1 MTRDGPFTGTL
12 VLWAQ
17 ALRRDR
23 WLVLGWAVAL
33 AVLYWAQAWSV
44 DRLYTRE
51 GELARMAA
59 AMERNDAMIALA
71 GPARAL
77 DTIGGQVTW
86 QAAAFGAVL
95 LGLVV
100 MVVVTRHT
108 RAEEESGH
116 DDLVRSGVVG
126 RFAPPAAA
134 VLTAVVLCVVSGLLV
149 TLSLVAYPLAVA
161 DSVAL
166 GVGLALCGLCFTGT
180 TLVAAQLVAST
191 RGARGIAGA
200 VIAAAYALRAVG
212 DVAWPALSWLTPI
225 GWYQAMHAFSGLRWW
240 PALLLLG
247 AVVVNLVVAAALLVR
262 RDIGGGLVAARPGP
276 PRAGRLLAGPVGL
289 AWRLQRAGVLG
300 WSVGLLLA
308 GVAYG
313 ALGTEVDELVGGSDL
328 GRDVMTQGAA
338 DLVDGYFATM
348 LLMLALLVTGF
359 ATASTLRAR
368 TEEESGLA
376 ELVLAT
382 PLARGRWLLAW
393 TTMTLLGTGLL
404 LLLSGLGLGTGF
416 ALVSSDPAQVGAF
429 VLPMLQY
436 APAVLVLAA
445 VARLVHAAVPR
456 RAALA
461 WVPLGVAVVVMFFG
475 ELLDLPRWIR
485 WLSPFDH
492 LPLVPAE
499 DSSLPALAALLAR
512 RAGRRRVGA
521 VRVPAPRHR
530 LASRTWPPCGSPIPA
545 GIPSPE
551 GAACPRSGCG
561 APASASSRCP

>member
-1 MTRDGPFTGTL
+1 MTTDGAFTGTL
-12 VLWAQ
+12 VLAVR
-17 ALRRDR
+17 AMRGDR
-23 WLVLGWAVAL
+23 WLVLGSGAAL
-33 AVLYWAQAWSV
+33 ALLYWAQAWSI
-44 DRLYTRE
+44 DRLYTGE

-77 DTIGGQVTW
+77 DTVGGQVTW
-86 QAAAFGAVL
+86 QASAFGAVL

-108 RAEEESGH
+108 RAEEESGR
-116 DDLVRSGVVG
+116 DDLVRSGAVG

-134 VLTAVVLCVVSGLLV
+134 VLTSVALSVLSGLLV
-149 TLSLVAYPLAVA
+149 TLSLVVYPLDTA
-161 DSVAL
+161 DSLAL
-166 GVGLALCGLCFTGT
+166 GVGLTLCGLCFTGT

-191 RGARGIAGA
+191 RAARGIAGA
-200 VIAAAYALRAVG
+200 VVAAAYALRAVG
-212 DVAWPALSWLTPI
+212 DVSVPALSWLSPI
-225 GWYQAMHAFSGLRWW
+225 GWYQGMQPFSGLRWW
-240 PALLLLG
+240 PAVLLLG
-247 AVVVNLVVAAALLVR
+247 ATVVNLAVAAVLLVR

-300 WSVGLLLA
+300 WGVGLALTA
-308 GVAYG
+308 PAYG
-313 ALGTEVDELVGGSDL
+313 ALGTEVDELVGSTDL

-359 ATASTLRAR
+359 ATASTLRPRA
-368 TEEESGLA
+368 EEESGLA

-382 PLARGRWLLAW
+382 PLRRGRWLLAW
-393 TTMTLLGTGLL
+393 TAVTLLGTALL
-404 LLLSGLGLGTGF
+404 LVVSGLGIGTGF

-436 APAVLVLAA
+436 APSVLVLAA

-475 ELLDLPRWIR
+475 ELLDLPRWVR

-499 DSSLPALAALLAR
+499 DSSLPALAALLAVALAVGVSAQFAFLR
-512 RAGRRRVGA
+512 RDIG
-521 VRVPAPRHR
+521 
-530 LASRTWPPCGSPIPA
+530 
-545 GIPSPE
+545 
-551 GAACPRSGCG
+551 
-561 APASASSRCP
+561 